1 MKTIFAL
8 LGRLTLIST
17 AAIGI
22 ATVANLAN
30 HRSYWHGTIHRVQTT
45 DFNILSSMLPTKL
58 SYALLEDDAEEI
70 QRTLNSN
77 YGLFGMVV
85 TDCTTT
91 AQVCP
96 DQQILHMTQSE
107 RGWSQQLHLDNLHH
121 HPFDL
126 LRDPPPLQ
134 TEWSYQSTRVDHREP
149 THQQNAGQIIGRVY
163 YVRGIPPSFTQDYQR
178 WVGNLLSNS
187 GTHRYY
193 SLTTALFLTMG
204 LSAWL
209 FIEWVLYRKRVQK
222 RQALMSQQQ
231 SRRENDILRRQL
243 KQRSAQLTELIAE
256 RESFA
261 LQLQTYEQEQDER
274 TQQLNQQIVQLEQQL
289 QQSASVDNTQQLAQ
303 TQSDL
308 LDEIEQRGQTIA
320 SLQQK
325 LQTQS
330 RSSSQNTQVVETLKQ
345 ELAKALKQQASAR
358 TQLEQN
364 QSLLDYLQQQNRQKD
379 QQLHEMTQ
387 LLEQWRQSAEAAKQR
402 EAESAKQREEGLKKS
417 ILALEQEK
425 AMLEGTLKQ
434 MDTPNLDRFEQ
445 SIVDR
450 LQSTSKF
457 DLGQWL
463 VLSHLDVQPGKQ
475 SRQFVDVLLIGKSYV
490 VVIEAKNF
498 DGVIKARGT
507 PKLTPWFS
515 QRPSGA
521 EVPIRSVRTNP
532 YLQVN
537 SYVDSVMKK
546 LRNEV
551 SADRVV
557 VYGVVVFAE
566 KADVSFVSNNIGKY
580 SRVTNLENLLSVID
594 DLETAAAFKTRAA
607 KLQRSPHQIQDLLY
621 GLPMRKSA

>member
-22 ATVANLAN
+22 ATVSNLAN
-30 HRSYWHGTIHRVQTT
+30 HRSYWYGTIQRVQTT

-58 SYALLEDDAEEI
+58 SYALLEDDVEEI

-107 RGWSQQLHLDNLHH
+107 RGWSQELHLDNLHH

-134 TEWSYQSTRVDHREP
+134 TEWSYQSTRADHREP

-163 YVRGIPPSFTQDYQR
+163 YVRGIPPSFAQDYQR

-193 SLTTALFLTMG
+193 SLTTALFLAMG
-204 LSAWL
+204 LSAWS
-209 FIEWVLYRKRVQK
+209 FIEWLLHRKGVQK
-222 RQALMSQQQ
+222 QQALMAQQQ

-274 TQQLNQQIVQLEQQL
+274 THQLNQQIVKLEQQL
-289 QQSASVDNTQQLAQ
+289 QQTASVDNTQQLTQAQ
-303 TQSDL
+303 SAL

-325 LQTQS
+325 LQTQTQ
-330 RSSSQNTQVVETLKQ
+330 SSSQNTQAVETLKQ

-364 QSLLDYLQQQNRQKD
+364 QSLLDHLQQQNRQKD
-379 QQLHEMTQ
+379 QKLHEMTQ

-402 EAESAKQREEGLKKS
+402 EAESAKQREEDFKRSL
-417 ILALEQEK
+417 LAIQQEK
-425 AMLEGTLKQ
+425 AALEETIKQ

-445 SIVDR
+445 AIVDR

-463 VLSHLDVQPGKQ
+463 VLSHLDVQPGK

-515 QRPSGA
+515 QRLSGA
-521 EVPIRSVRTNP
+521 EVPIASVGTNP
-532 YLQVN
+532 YAQVN
-537 SYVDSVMKK
+537 GYVDSVMKK

-551 SADRVV
+551 SANRVV

-566 KADVSFVSNNIGKY
+566 KADVSFVSNSIGKY
-580 SRVTNLENLLSVID
+580 SRVTTLGNLLSVID

-621 GLPMRKSA
+621 GLPMRRSA